1 MRHWLTC
8 CVLMMAVQSWA
19 ADDALW
25 IDVRTPEEYA
35 SGHLDGAINIHY
47 QDIATAIAK
56 VAPDK
61 RTPIRLYCAV
71 GVRAQMAKFALEAQG
86 YERVTNE
93 GGYESLREAAGAC
106 APQEC

>member
-1 MRHWLTC
+1 MGPSQMRMLQRAIPDQI
-8 CVLMMAVQSWA
+8 AVNQLELGLHHLNW
-19 ADDALW
+19 
-25 IDVRTPEEYA
+25 
-35 SGHLDGAINIHY
+35 LDGAINIHY
-47 QDIATAIAK
+47 QQIATAIAK

-93 GGYESLREAAGAC
+93 GGYEALREAAAAC